1 MPKSQKEELRSSLRS
16 TLKASFIK
24 HLEEQVARLDRVRK
38 QRQLARVR
46 KPYRL
51 KGHALAKI
59 KIEVSVRNP
68 RFQYRTGFPYE
79 IWLRYVARP
88 LVKVIEQQRR
98 ERNKGR
104 PTRMKCLP
112 DLYRVYRWSMAM
124 RGNSTEH
131 LIDLFHQSKSTT
143 QMDVRVLTT
152 LFATYITPRWVR
164 PMGIDSAE
172 YARRRGSDDF
182 YRVPMAVYAGD
193 IINCKG
199 RRPITQHEDFRDQ
212 KHRMYSVGFLVLVDS
227 LGFARVIIGGSP
239 GSFNDINM
247 IQRSVFYSE
256 IDKYVSVLYM
266 YL

>member
-1 MPKSQKEELRSSLRS
+1 MPKTLEQVLRTHIRRQLRQKVVEHIEAQVALLDAESLR
-16 TLKASFIK
+16 
-24 HLEEQVARLDRVRK
+24 AR
-38 QRQLARVR
+38 LARVR

-51 KGHALAKI
+51 KSHALAKL

-68 RFQYRTGFPYE
+68 RFQYRTGFPYA
-79 IWLRYVARP
+79 IWARHVARP
-88 LVKVIEQQRR
+88 LMQVMEDWRAETNKYRPQRVKS
-98 ERNKGR
+98 
-104 PTRMKCLP
+104 LP

-131 LIDLFHQSKSTT
+131 LLDLFNQSKSTT
-143 QMDVRVLTT
+143 QFDVRVLTI

-164 PMGIDSAE
+164 PMGIGSAE
-172 YARRRGSDDF
+172 YDRRRGADDF
-182 YRVPMAVYAGD
+182 HRVPMTVYAGD

-199 RRPITQHEDFRDQ
+199 RRPVLNHEGFRDQ

-247 IQRSVFYSE
+247 IQRSEFYSE
-256 IDKYVSVLYM
+256 IDK
-266 YL
+266 